1 MLLAGWLCVPA
12 PASLRSLITVSVVDL
27 DGAIVL
33 FRFACLYGSGWTLF
47 ILVGEPGKVP
57 GAEKPSAVWNEG
69 VSQVLD
75 PRL

>member
-1 MLLAGWLCVPA
+1 MLTHH
-12 PASLRSLITVSVVDL
+12 TVSVVDL

-33 FRFACLYGSGWTLF
+33 IRFACFYSSDWTLF
-47 ILVGEPGKVP
+47 ILVGVPGKVP